1 MDIQWISKLDTCKAV
16 DHAKKPTIKGALIA
30 LMLQGT
36 DPNAAFDGDEQ
47 EVKQILE
54 YLYLR
59 GRGQS
64 GGLDALTFATHA
76 SLAGSGVTPAR

>member
-1 MDIQWISKLDTCKAV
+1 MQTRRGMDIQWISKLDTCKAV

-47 EVKQILE
+47 EVKQI
-54 YLYLR
+54 
-59 GRGQS
+59 
-64 GGLDALTFATHA
+64 
-76 SLAGSGVTPAR
+76 